1 MKQDDMEKTNEAEI
15 NGKGGGQTMVEETIR
30 TIRETERQA
39 QKIVED
45 AQAERERILAEAKER
60 SGQIRDEIIGKAK
73 AEAKAKAEQAEKA
86 AGKLE
91 QEARAAIAE
100 ETEKLKIS
108 AGEKKKEAVEAV
120 VSLLT
125 Q

>member
-1 MKQDDMEKTNEAEI
+1 MEKTNEAEI

-45 AQAERERILAEAKER
+45 AQAERERILAEAAER
-60 SGQIRDEIIGKAK
+60 SGQSREEIIGKAK
-73 AEAKAKAEQAEKA
+73 AGAKAQEKKAKETP
-86 AGKLE
+86 GKLE
-91 QEARAAIAE
+91 NEARAAIAA
-100 ETEKLKIS
+100 ETEKLKSS

>member
-60 SGQIRDEIIGKAK
+60 SGQIRDEIIEKAK
-73 AEAKAKAEQAEKA
+73 AEANAKAKQAEEA
-86 AGKLE
+86 AGELE
-91 QEARAAIAE
+91 QEARAAIAA
-100 ETEKLKIS
+100 ETEKLKRS

>member
-1 MKQDDMEKTNEAEI
+1 MEKTNRAEI

-45 AQAERERILAEAKER
+45 AQAERERILAEAKTR
-60 SGQIRDEIIGKAK
+60 SGQIRDEIIGKAL
-73 AEAKAKAEQAEKA
+73 AEAKSKAEQAERDGNTA
-86 AGKLE
+86 E
-91 QEARAAIAE
+91 SEARAAIAS
-100 ETEKLKIS
+100 ETEMLKHS
-108 AGEKKKEAVEAV
+108 AGEKKKEAVETV

>member
-1 MKQDDMEKTNEAEI
+1 
-15 NGKGGGQTMVEETIR
+15 MVEETIR
-30 TIRETERQA
+30 MIRETERQA

-73 AEAKAKAEQAEKA
+73 AEAKAKAEQAEE
-86 AGKLE
+86 AGKKLE
-91 QEARAAIAE
+91 EEARAAIAE

>member
-45 AQAERERILAEAKER
+45 AQAERERILAEAGER

-73 AEAKAKAEQAEKA
+73 AEAKAKAEQAEEA

-91 QEARAAIAE
+91 QEARAAIAA
-100 ETEKLKIS
+100 ETEKLKLS

>member
-1 MKQDDMEKTNEAEI
+1 M
-15 NGKGGGQTMVEETIR
+15 
-30 TIRETERQA
+30 
-39 QKIVED
+39 ED

-73 AEAKAKAEQAEKA
+73 AEVKVKAEQAEEA
-86 AGKLE
+86 AGRLE
-91 QEARAAIAE
+91 QEARTAIAA

>member
-73 AEAKAKAEQAEKA
+73 AEAKAKAEQAEED

-91 QEARAAIAE
+91 QDARAAIAA

>member
-45 AQAERERILAEAKER
+45 AQAERERILAEAAER

-73 AEAKAKAEQAEKA
+73 AEAKAKAEQAEE
-86 AGKLE
+86 AGKKLE
-91 QEARAAIAE
+91 EEARAAIAE

>member
-1 MKQDDMEKTNEAEI
+1 MEKTNKAEI

-39 QKIVED
+39 QKILED
-45 AQAERERILAEAKER
+45 AQAESERILADAKTR
-60 SGQIRDEIIGKAK
+60 SEQIRDEIIQKAQ
-73 AEAKAKAEQAEKA
+73 AEAKIKAEQAEA
-86 AGKLE
+86 AGKAAE
-91 QEARAAIAE
+91 EEARASIAQ
-100 ETEKLKIS
+100 ETEKLKHA
-108 AGEKKKEAVEAV
+108 AGEKKKQAVETI

>member
-1 MKQDDMEKTNEAEI
+1 MEKTNEAEI

-45 AQAERERILAEAKER
+45 AQAERERILAEAEER

-73 AEAKAKAEQAEKA
+73 AEAKAKAEQAEED

-91 QEARAAIAE
+91 QEARAAIAA

>member
-45 AQAERERILAEAKER
+45 AQAERERILAEAAER

-73 AEAKAKAEQAEKA
+73 AEAKAKEKQAEEA
-86 AGKLE
+86 ADKLE
-91 QEARAAIAE
+91 NEARAAIAA
-100 ETEKLKIS
+100 ETEKLKSS

>member
-1 MKQDDMEKTNEAEI
+1 MEKTNEAEI

-73 AEAKAKAEQAEKA
+73 AEAKAKAEQAEEA

-91 QEARAAIAE
+91 QAARAAIAA

>member
-91 QEARAAIAE
+91 QEARAAIAA

>member
-1 MKQDDMEKTNEAEI
+1 MEKTNEAEI

-60 SGQIRDEIIGKAK
+60 SGQIRDEILDFWREVIHFFAPPSTCDDGSSAS
-73 AEAKAKAEQAEKA
+73 ASDDQPLGVASLEAWSCRMQSQSSEHPA
-86 AGKLE
+86 
-91 QEARAAIAE
+91 
-100 ETEKLKIS
+100 
-108 AGEKKKEAVEAV
+108 
-120 VSLLT
+120 LT
-125 Q
+125 

>member
-73 AEAKAKAEQAEKA
+73 AEAKAKAEQAEE
-86 AGKLE
+86 AGKKLE
-91 QEARAAIAE
+91 EEARAAIAE

>member
-73 AEAKAKAEQAEKA
+73 AEAKAKAEQAEED

-91 QEARAAIAE
+91 QEARAAIAA
-100 ETEKLKIS
+100 ETEKLKLS

>member
-73 AEAKAKAEQAEKA
+73 AEAKAKAEQAEEA

-91 QEARAAIAE
+91 QEARAAIAA

>member
-1 MKQDDMEKTNEAEI
+1 MEKTNEAEI

-45 AQAERERILAEAKER
+45 AQAERERILAEAAER

-73 AEAKAKAEQAEKA
+73 AEAKAKEKQAKEA
-86 AGKLE
+86 ADKLE
-91 QEARAAIAE
+91 NEARAAIAA
-100 ETEKLKIS
+100 ETEKLKSS

>member
-73 AEAKAKAEQAEKA
+73 AEAKAKAEQAEE
-86 AGKLE
+86 AGKKLE
-91 QEARAAIAE
+91 QEARAAIAA
-100 ETEKLKIS
+100 ETEKLKSS